1 MVKITRLEHLEQ
13 VDELEIVPYIRK
25 LLEYLLEEYKGY
37 CHPNASIESIGAIYL
52 ISSKSDLDKH
62 LDFGLSM
69 PINESRFEW
78 IEYIGNNF
86 VNSCIVL
93 DNDRAINIIGR
104 KEYFEHLMEE

>member
-13 VDELEIVPYIRK
+13 VPEKEIVPYIK
-25 LLEYLLEEYKGY
+25 NLVEHILEEYKDY
-37 CHPNASIESIGAIYL
+37 CASSLETIGAIYF
-52 ISSKSDLDKH
+52 IDSKSDLDKH

-93 DNDRAINIIGR
+93 DNDRAINLIGQQ
-104 KEYFEHLMEE
+104 EYFSDYMEE

>member
-1 MVKITRLEHLEQ
+1 MIKITRLEHLEQ
-13 VDELEIVPYIRK
+13 VSEKEIVPYIK
-25 LLEYLLEEYKGY
+25 NLLEHILEEYEEY
-37 CHPNASIESIGAIYL
+37 CPNGSIEEAIGAIYF
-52 ISSKSDLDKH
+52 IDSKRDLDKH

-69 PINESRFEW
+69 TINESRLEW

-104 KEYFEHLMEE
+104 REYFEHLMEE

>member
-13 VDELEIVPYIRK
+13 VPEKEIVPHIK
-25 LLEYLLEEYKGY
+25 NLLEYLLEEYKEY
-37 CHPNASIESIGAIYL
+37 CPNASIESIGAIYL
-52 ISSKSDLDKH
+52 ISSKSDLDNH
-62 LDFGLSM
+62 FGFGLSM
-69 PINESRFEW
+69 PIDESRFEW

-104 KEYFEHLMEE
+104 REYFKHLMEG

>member
-1 MVKITRLEHLEQ
+1 MVKITRLDHLEQ
-13 VDELEIVPYIRK
+13 VPEKEIVPHIK
-25 LLEYLLEEYKGY
+25 NLLEYLLEEYKEY
-37 CHPNASIESIGAIYL
+37 CPNASIESIGAIYL

-69 PINESRFEW
+69 PIDKSRFEW

-86 VNSCIVL
+86 INSCIVL

-104 KEYFEHLMEE
+104 KEYFEHLMEV

>member
-13 VDELEIVPYIRK
+13 VPEKEIVPYIK
-25 LLEYLLEEYKGY
+25 NLVEHILEEYKDY
-37 CHPNASIESIGAIYL
+37 CANGSLETIGAIYF
-52 ISSKSDLDKH
+52 IDSKSDLDKH

-69 PINESRFEW
+69 PIDKSRFEW
-78 IEYIGNNF
+78 IEYVGNNF

-104 KEYFEHLMEE
+104 KEYFEHLMEV